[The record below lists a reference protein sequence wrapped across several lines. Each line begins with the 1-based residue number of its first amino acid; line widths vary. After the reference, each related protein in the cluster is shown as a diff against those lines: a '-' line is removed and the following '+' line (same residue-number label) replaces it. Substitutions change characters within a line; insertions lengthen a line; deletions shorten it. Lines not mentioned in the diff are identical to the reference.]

1 MARNSGTVAPTSD
14 MLANPTLIPFTY
26 EKPMARMV
34 DVSYALKLQRGD
46 HETAVSDHF
55 QREVYRKAQV
65 NAVKAR
71 VWLET
76 DGESITVI
84 LTVPTFPWFHP
95 QDCPPL
101 ISLLDSING
110 ADWSTF
116 GYWDPADGWVITDA
130 PIEIKDAQS
139 ILCLRLPNVKDCL
152 NGPRSKRRLSDALV
166 YSPRALIT
174 PASID
179 DADDSDIEIVTPLAT
194 PSASSSQQTQKSK
207 FPLKYAYQMDQGFT
221 AMAVA
226 TTGNVQ
232 QKFAE
237 AFGVPWTRSSYYTHL
252 DIWSTMRT
260 DTPDALAYAVQCG
273 AHPGGKWGPIA
284 QRFAKPKGK
293 GTKA

>member
-1 MARNSGTVAPTSD
+1 MARHSSMVAHTSD
-14 MLANPTLIPFTY
+14 NPTLIPFTY
-26 EKPMARMV
+26 EKPMACMV
-34 DVSYALKLQRGD
+34 DVSYALKLQHGD

-55 QREVYRKAQV
+55 QREVYWKAQV
-65 NAVKAR
+65 NTVKAR

-95 QDCPPL
+95 QDCPLL
-101 ISLLDSING
+101 ISLLDSINR

-139 ILCLRLPNVKDCL
+139 ILCLRLPE
-152 NGPRSKRRLSDALV
+152 RSQ
-166 YSPRALIT
+166 LIT
-174 PASID
+174 PASVD
-179 DADDSDIEIVTPLAT
+179 DTNDSDIEIPMILQERLLPVQLPAN
-194 PSASSSQQTQKSK
+194 SKSK

-232 QKFAE
+232 QKFVE

-252 DIWSTMRT
+252 DIWSTMRM
-260 DTPDALAYAVQCG
+260 DSPDALAYAVQCG
-273 AHPGGKWGPIA
+273 AHPGGEWGPIA
-284 QRFAKPKGK
+284 QHFAKPKDK
-293 GTKA
+293 GTKT